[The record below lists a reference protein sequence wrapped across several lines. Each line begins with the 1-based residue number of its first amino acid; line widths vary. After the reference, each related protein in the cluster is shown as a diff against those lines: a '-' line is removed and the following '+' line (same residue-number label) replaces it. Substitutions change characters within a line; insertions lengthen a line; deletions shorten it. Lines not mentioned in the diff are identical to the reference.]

1 MTRACL
7 RFSATSGTR
16 KTEKLTT
23 GKARKL
29 ERKRGR
35 APSTLRD
42 GDHPFDHP
50 SLSISSC
57 RFTSNKSH
65 ARVMFEGPITMQR
78 ISRMGSFH
86 PVPPAFLPPAV
97 GRTIFEKKDD
107 SDQARFGCDF
117 SDRGRDGRDDDVGV
131 GRHRV
136 SDPSPTPRVATHLDA
151 REVGKLNVR
160 ANLHASRESY
170 DAHRPRAG
178 LEGVSR
184 ARDRFRH
191 FGGTNQRTC
200 RKRTIS
206 SRDRRSARD
215 RVKNRCG

>member
-1 MTRACL
+1 MCPAVLEWCLVSLSCDGTLSSTNARVRYCAASRPRPLATLHPIDLLYPLLL
-7 RFSATSGTR
+7 RFCSMDQS
-16 KTEKLTT
+16 EC
-23 GKARKL
+23 
-29 ERKRGR
+29 
-35 APSTLRD
+35 RD
-42 GDHPFDHP
+42 GRGGGPPLRP
-50 SLSISSC
+50 SPTI
-57 RFTSNKSH
+57 
-65 ARVMFEGPITMQR
+65 
-78 ISRMGSFH
+78 
-86 PVPPAFLPPAV
+86 
-97 GRTIFEKKDD
+97 GRTIVGKKDD
-107 SDQARFGCDF
+107 SDPPGGMEVGDF
-117 SDRGRDGRDDDVGV
+117 PRSRTGRPRCDVGV

-136 SDPSPTPRVATHLDA
+136 SDPSPTTRVATHLDA

>member
-1 MTRACL
+1 MIEKKYSRIA
-7 RFSATSGTR
+7 SSTSTYYHFIVS
-16 KTEKLTT
+16 LC
-23 GKARKL
+23 
-29 ERKRGR
+29 
-35 APSTLRD
+35 APL
-42 GDHPFDHP
+42 
-50 SLSISSC
+50 
-57 RFTSNKSH
+57 
-65 ARVMFEGPITMQR
+65 
-78 ISRMGSFH
+78 
-86 PVPPAFLPPAV
+86 PAFSDD
-97 GRTIFEKKDD
+97 RSDNCWKKDD
-107 SDQARFGCDF
+107 SDAP
-117 SDRGRDGRDDDVGV
+117 GRSPRQIADGTDGRDDDVGV
-131 GRHRV
+131 GCHRV
-136 SDPSPTPRVATHLDA
+136 SDPSPTTRVATHLDA

-215 RVKNRCG
+215 RVKNRCE

>member
-1 MTRACL
+1 MCIENDRKEIFKNRVVNFDVSSFYRIFMRPPSGLL
-7 RFSATSGTR
+7 RRSVGQLL
-16 KTEKLTT
+16 K
-23 GKARKL
+23 
-29 ERKRGR
+29 KR
-35 APSTLRD
+35 
-42 GDHPFDHP
+42 
-50 SLSISSC
+50 
-57 RFTSNKSH
+57 RFRSP
-65 ARVMFEGPITMQR
+65 RQIP
-78 ISRMGSFH
+78 
-86 PVPPAFLPPAV
+86 
-97 GRTIFEKKDD
+97 
-107 SDQARFGCDF
+107 QA
-117 SDRGRDGRDDDVGV
+117 DRGRDGRDDDVGV
-131 GRHRV
+131 GCHRV
-136 SDPSPTPRVATHLDA
+136 SDPSPTTRVATHLDA

>member
-1 MTRACL
+1 MFLANAHGRTYSLFQSCL
-7 RFSATSGTR
+7 
-16 KTEKLTT
+16 
-23 GKARKL
+23 
-29 ERKRGR
+29 
-35 APSTLRD
+35 P
-42 GDHPFDHP
+42 
-50 SLSISSC
+50 
-57 RFTSNKSH
+57 
-65 ARVMFEGPITMQR
+65 GPIKNECVICIENDRKEIFFIKNRVVNFDVSSFYR
-78 ISRMGSFH
+78 IFMR
-86 PVPPAFLPPAV
+86 PPAGLLRRSV
-97 GRTIFEKKDD
+97 GQLLKKRRFR
-107 SDQARFGCDF
+107 SPRQIPQA
-117 SDRGRDGRDDDVGV
+117 DRGRDGRDDDVGD
-131 GRHRV
+131 GCHRV
-136 SDPSPTPRVATHLDA
+136 SDPSPTTRVATHLDA

-160 ANLHASRESY
+160 ANLHASRESH